1 MASVNE
7 AAYGGAVLAT
17 ATAQVAA
24 CAYVTAILTSLVT
37 AWVYKKFNA
46 KPGAAVKV
54 KA

>member
-24 CAYVTAILTSLVT
+24 CACVTAILTSLVT

-46 KPGAAVKV
+46 KPGAAVKA